1 MAAKESFRERQTE
14 ELEVIKS
21 IFGAD
26 VEDLRPQSSASQWK
40 PTDIRILLTP
50 LRDSSNGLPQAYVC
64 TKLHVTCPS
73 KYPKLAPKIVLEE
86 SKGISDQLLEA
97 LLAQLH
103 AQSQELRGEVMIY
116 ELAQTVQAFLLQ
128 HNKPPKGSFYD
139 EMLQAKQKREQEL
152 LDIQKRKETLERQTL
167 MDEVERRKEMFKT
180 EAKRRGEPRRSMSE
194 SNNRHPSSSES
205 SESSSPYYRGHT
217 YPNKCLDHRNT
228 EMLSFYKVG
237 RQIQRGCCLG
247 NYYSCLHCFVAYVF
261 PLPGHSQRG
270 CIAYTGVDMHSGQLL
285 YLTEWNIK
293 YSQLEQ
299 PCAGNGKCH
308 WSAESKCVGNHRVD
322 ELIASIEKQ
331 VATLAQLQHKNL
343 IQYECVLCIKRKE
356 GLLVYLVQDFLLG
369 TSVFSIS
376 STLGWCMDGAR
387 MVARGVLEALV
398 FLHNKGVSHSHL
410 LDSTVFMDNAG
421 NIRCT
426 DFSLVPNL
434 LELTGGA
441 GQSSNRGDLPALGAL
456 VEALMPT
463 HSYEMREFVD
473 KCHSDRTLSASE
485 LLEHPFL
492 RLYVDN
498 AQQNLTL
505 QHTQHRSSLVP
516 QNIQGLSM
524 QRAVVPFQIP
534 TLALSQSRLRT
545 EFEVLMYLGK
555 GAFGDVLK
563 VRNILDNR
571 EYAIKRIPLP
581 ARSRQLYKKMTREV
595 ELLSRLNHENVVRY
609 FNSWIESV
617 SDADAAEMDKM
628 LGGDWSQSQEL
639 STKPAKS
646 PQLGL
651 AVHVE
656 ETESSSSMWNGY
668 MPNMDDSDSDGIEF
682 VDSNGQ
688 VAVYD
693 DDDENSDK
701 EDSLQRKISSP
712 RPQMQ
717 VMYIQMEFCEKC
729 TLRTAIDDNLFEN
742 TDRLWRLFRE
752 IAEGLAHIHKQGII
766 HRDLKP
772 VNIFLDSHDQIK
784 IGDFGLATTS
794 FLALQSNAE
803 YPSHSTTQ
811 HVTFTEDG
819 TGTGKV
825 GTTLYVAPELTGNA
839 SKSVYNQ
846 KVDMY
851 TLGIIL
857 FEMCQPPFDT
867 SMERAQTIMAL
878 RNPSII
884 IPECM
889 LQDSKYEKT
898 VKMLRWL
905 LSHDPAQRP
914 TAEELLVSDLVPPA
928 ELEANELQEML
939 RHALANPQS
948 KAYKNLVA
956 RCLQQESDEVLE
968 HTYHLSSSRAMKS
981 WNSAIVIDDIVSLNP
996 LIEFVKAKVVNVFR
1010 KHGAIEVDS
1019 PLLSPLSSRNINS
1032 SASSNAVHLMTHSGC
1047 VVLLPCDLRTQFAR
1061 HVTMNGVNLIRRYC
1075 VDRVYHEERV
1085 FNFHPKQ
1092 NYECCFDIVTPSTSS
1107 QLVDAE
1113 LISLAFEITNELP
1126 RLRERNIAI
1135 RMNHTNLLRS
1145 ILIFCNVPKSQYGAL
1160 FEGFMDF
1167 IEGRIS
1173 RFQFHSSITAIMDK
1187 SRTSAQT
1194 LMDML
1199 LVNFLLTGSRSSVDE
1214 SALKSLMRGK
1224 GEAASLA
1231 RGALRELET
1240 VIGLAYSLGVTCPIH
1255 IWAGLPISFDR
1266 ASNGGIVWQMT
1277 ADLKPN
1283 RSGHPSVLAKGERYD
1298 AMLHEFQ
1305 KQAQSFNAALPT
1317 RGVLS
1322 GAGLSFSL
1330 DKLVAAVG
1338 MEYAKDC
1345 RAIDIGIC
1353 VCGTRPPLKDVT
1365 YIMRLLWSVG
1375 IRCGIVETVGGGGD
1389 EAQELERLGALHVIL
1404 VAENGALRVRS
1415 FERDRFQERHL
1426 TRAELVEFIQK
1437 MQRSEGINGGAVGG
1451 GVETF
1456 SQLPNMSSSGG
1467 GSGRGENGLSL
1478 SASNSTI
1485 KNNYSQL
1492 PNVQVTFLTHDK
1504 LTANYRRRLENQ
1516 VAQQMSS
1523 TLAQFI
1529 KKESFVV
1536 VVVELPPAVVNA
1548 IVGAINPRV
1557 LRRNETE
1564 PEMNFVIERFPKYKR
1579 YIFEIYEEI
1588 VDNLSDAKTPI
1599 VALYSISDS
1608 YYRVII

>member
-1 MAAKESFRERQTE
+1 MAAKESFRERQTQ

-21 IFGAD
+21 IFGCD
-26 VEDLRPQSSASQWK
+26 VEDLRPQSNETQWK

-50 LRDSSNGLPQAYVC
+50 LRDSSNGQPQAHVY

-86 SKGISDQLLEA
+86 SKGMSDQLLES
-97 LLAQLH
+97 LLNQLQT
-103 AQSQELRGEVMIY
+103 QSQELRGEVMIY
-116 ELAQTVQAFLLQ
+116 ELAQTVQAFLLK

-152 LDIQKRKETLERQTL
+152 LDIQKQKETLERQTL
-167 MDEVERRKEMFKT
+167 IDEVERRKEMFKT

-205 SESSSPYYRGHT
+205 SENSSPYYRGHT

-228 EMLSFYKVG
+228 ETLYFHKMG

-247 NYYSCLHCFVAYVF
+247 
-261 PLPGHSQRG
+261 HSQRG
-270 CIAYTGVDMHSGQLL
+270 CITYTGVDMHSGQLL
-285 YLTEWNIK
+285 YITEWNIK
-293 YSQLEQ
+293 YPQIEQ
-299 PCAGNGKCH
+299 PCNANGKCH
-308 WSAESKCVGNHRVD
+308 WSSESKCAGNHRVD
-322 ELIASIEKQ
+322 ELITSIEKQ

-356 GLLVYLVQDFLLG
+356 GLLIYLVQDFLLG
-369 TSVFSIS
+369 TSLFSIS

-387 MVARGVLEALV
+387 MVARGVLDALV

-434 LELTGGA
+434 LELIGGA
-441 GQSSNRGDLPALGAL
+441 GQSSSQGDLPALGAL
-456 VEALMPT
+456 VESLMPMN
-463 HSYEMREFVD
+463 SYEMRDFVD
-473 KCHSDRTLSASE
+473 KCNSDRTLSASE

-498 AQQNLTL
+498 AHQHMTL

-516 QNIQGLSM
+516 QTMPTPMIV
-524 QRAVVPFQIP
+524 QRAALPFQIP

-617 SDADAAEMDKM
+617 SDADAAELDKV

-639 STKPAKS
+639 STKPGKS
-646 PQLGL
+646 PQLGMP
-651 AVHVE
+651 VPE
-656 ETESSSSMWNGY
+656 DESESSSSMWNGY
-668 MPNMDDSDSDGIEF
+668 MPHMEDSDSDGIEF
-682 VDSNGQ
+682 VDSDGQ

-693 DDDENSDK
+693 DDDEDDNDK
-701 EDSLQRKISSP
+701 EDKTISP
-712 RPQMQ
+712 HPQMQ

-729 TLRTAIDDNLFEN
+729 TLRTAIDDNLFEY

-752 IAEGLAHIHKQGII
+752 IAEGLSHIHQQGMI

-794 FLALQSNAE
+794 FLALQSHAE
-803 YPSHSTTQ
+803 YPTHSGTH
-811 HVTFTEDG
+811 HVTSTEDN

-878 RNPSII
+878 RTTSIV
-884 IPECM
+884 IPEQM
-889 LQDSKYEKT
+889 LQDAKNEKT
-898 VKMLRWL
+898 IKILRWL

-981 WNSAIVIDDIVSLNP
+981 WNSIVIDDIVSLNP
-996 LIEFVKAKVVNVFR
+996 LIEFVKGKVVNVFR

-1019 PLLSPLSSRNINS
+1019 PLLSPLSSRYCNS
-1032 SASSNAVHLMTHSGC
+1032 SDIDNAVRLMTHSGC

-1075 VDRVYHEERV
+1075 VDRVYREERV

-1092 NYECCFDIVTPSTSS
+1092 TYVCCFDIITPSTSS

-1113 LISLAFEITNELP
+1113 LLSLAFEITSELP
-1126 RLRERNIAI
+1126 GLREKNIAI
-1135 RMNHTNLLRS
+1135 RMNHTNLLRA
-1145 ILIFCNVPKSQYGAL
+1145 ILIFCNVPKSQYGTL

-1173 RFQFHSSITAIMDK
+1173 RFQFHSSITVIMEK

-1199 LVNFLLTGSRSSVDE
+1199 LANFLLTGSRSSVDE

-1231 RGALRELET
+1231 RGAVRDLET
-1240 VIGLAYSLGVTCPIH
+1240 VVGLAYSLGVRCPIH
-1255 IWAGLPISFDR
+1255 IWAGLPISFER

-1283 RSGHPSVLAKGERYD
+1283 RSGQPSVLAMGERYD
-1298 AMLHEFQ
+1298 AMLHDFQ

-1338 MEYAKDC
+1338 MEYAKEY

-1375 IRCGIVETVGGGGD
+1375 IRCGIVETASGGGD
-1389 EAQELERLGALHVIL
+1389 EAQDLSRLGALHVIL

-1415 FERDRFQERHL
+1415 FDRDRFQERHL
-1426 TRAELVEFIQK
+1426 TRTELVEFIQK
-1437 MQRSEGINGGAVGG
+1437 MLRSEAANGTGSVGG
-1451 GVETF
+1451 GVDYS
-1456 SQLPNMSSSGG
+1456 SQLSNMSVNNSGG
-1467 GSGRGENGLSL
+1467 RGDNGLS
-1478 SASNSTI
+1478 SSSSNVNI
-1485 KNNYSQL
+1485 KNSYSQL
-1492 PNVQVTFLTHDK
+1492 PNVQVIFLTHDK
-1504 LTANYRRRLENQ
+1504 PTANYKRRLENQ
-1516 VAQQMSS
+1516 VAHQMSS

-1536 VVVELPPAVVNA
+1536 LVVDLPPAVLNS
-1548 IVGAINPRV
+1548 IVGAINPREM
-1557 LRRNETE
+1557 RKKETE
-1564 PEMNFVIERFPKYKR
+1564 PEINFVIERFPKYRR
-1579 YIFEIYEEI
+1579 YISEIHEEV
-1588 VDNLSDAKTPI
+1588 VDLLSDAKTPI

>member
-1 MAAKESFRERQTE
+1 MAAKESFRDRQTQ
-14 ELEVIKS
+14 ELEVIKA

-26 VEDLRPQSSASQWK
+26 VEDLRPQSDPNQWK
-40 PTDIRILLTP
+40 PTDIKILLTP
-50 LRDSSNGLPQAYVC
+50 LRDSSNGHTQAYVC

-73 KYPKLAPKIVLEE
+73 KYPKITPKIALEE
-86 SKGISDQLLEA
+86 SKGMSDQLLDA
-97 LLAQLH
+97 LRSQLK
-103 AQSQELRGEVMIY
+103 AQSEELRGEVMIY

-139 EMLQAKQKREQEL
+139 QMLQDKQKREQEL
-152 LDIQKRKETLERQTL
+152 LDKKIQKETLQRQTL
-167 MDEVERRKEMFKT
+167 IDEVERRKEMFKT

-194 SNNRHPSSSES
+194 SNNRHASSSES
-205 SESSSPYYRGHT
+205 SENSSPYYRGHM
-217 YPNKCLDHRNT
+217 YPNKCLDHRST
-228 EMLSFYKVG
+228 ETLYFHKVG

-247 NYYSCLHCFVAYVF
+247 
-261 PLPGHSQRG
+261 HSQRG
-270 CIAYTGVDMHSGQLL
+270 FIAYVGIDMHCGQLL
-285 YLTEWNIK
+285 YITEWNIK
-293 YSQLEQ
+293 YSQIEQ
-299 PCAGNGKCH
+299 PCSGNGKCH
-308 WSAESKCVGNHRVD
+308 WGNEPKCLGNHRVD
-322 ELIASIEKQ
+322 DVIASIEKQ
-331 VATLAQLQHKNL
+331 VATLSQLQHKNL

-376 STLGWCMDGAR
+376 SSLGWCMDGAR
-387 MVARGVLEALV
+387 MVARGVLDALV
-398 FLHNKGVSHSHL
+398 FLHNKGVCHSHL
-410 LDSTVFMDNAG
+410 LDSTVFMDNTG
-421 NIRCT
+421 TVRCT

-434 LELTGGA
+434 LELIGGA
-441 GQSSNRGDLPALGAL
+441 GQSSSQGDLPALGAL

-463 HSYEMREFVD
+463 NSYEMRDFVD
-473 KCHSDRTLSASE
+473 KCNSDRTLSASE

-492 RLYVDN
+492 RFYVDN
-498 AQQNLTL
+498 GQQHPHQQLLPQQRNPIPAQRTG
-505 QHTQHRSSLVP
+505 P
-516 QNIQGLSM
+516 PM
-524 QRAVVPFQIP
+524 PYQIP

-617 SDADAAEMDKM
+617 NDADAAEMDKL
-628 LGGDWSQSQEL
+628 LGGEWSQSQQEL
-639 STKPAKS
+639 SVKPAKS
-646 PQLGL
+646 PQLGI
-651 AVHVE
+651 AVTEDE
-656 ETESSSSMWNGY
+656 EEDSSSSMWNAY
-668 MPNMDDSDSDGIEF
+668 IPTVEDSDSDDGIEF
-682 VDSNGQ
+682 VDSDGQ

-693 DDDENSDK
+693 NDEDNDDE
-701 EDSLQRKISSP
+701 DSTRGRTNSP
-712 RPQMQ
+712 RPLMQ

-752 IAEGLAHIHKQGII
+752 IAEGLSHIHQQGII

-794 FLALQSNAE
+794 FLALQAHE
-803 YPSHSTTQ
+803 YPSQLPAQ
-811 HVTFTEDG
+811 HITSTEDG

-878 RNPSII
+878 RNACIT
-884 IPECM
+884 IPEGM
-889 LQDSKYEKT
+889 LKDSKYEKT

-914 TAEELLVSDLVPPA
+914 TAEELLISDLVPPA

-968 HTYHLSSSRAMKS
+968 HTYHLGSSRAMKS

-996 LIEFVKAKVVNVFR
+996 VFEFVKAKVVNLFR

-1019 PLLSPLSSRNINS
+1019 PLLSPLSSRNC
-1032 SASSNAVHLMTHSGC
+1032 SASANANAVHLMTHSGC
-1047 VVLLPCDLRTQFAR
+1047 VVVLPCDLRTQFAR

-1075 VDRVYHEERV
+1075 VDRVYREERV

-1092 NYECCFDIVTPSTSS
+1092 NYECSFDIITPSAGSH
-1107 QLVDAE
+1107 LVDAE
-1113 LISLAFEITNELP
+1113 LLSLAFEITSELP
-1126 RLRERNIAI
+1126 RLRERNLVI
-1135 RMNHTNLLRS
+1135 RMNHTNLLRA
-1145 ILIFCNVPKSQYGAL
+1145 ILIFCNVPKSQYSAL
-1160 FEGFMDF
+1160 FEGTMDF
-1167 IEGRIS
+1167 IESRIS
-1173 RFQFHSSITAIMDK
+1173 RFQFHSSITVIMEK

-1199 LVNFLLTGSRSSVDE
+1199 LANFLLTGSRSSVEE

-1231 RGALRELET
+1231 RGALRELEN
-1240 VIGLAYSLGVTCPIH
+1240 VVELAYSLGVTCPIQ
-1255 IWAGLPISFDR
+1255 IWAGLPISFER
-1266 ASNGGIVWQMT
+1266 ASSGGIVWQMT

-1283 RSGHPSVLAKGERYD
+1283 RSGNPSVLAVGERYD

-1305 KQAQSFNAALPT
+1305 RQAQSYNQTLPP

-1338 MEYAKDC
+1338 VEYAKDC
-1345 RAIDIGIC
+1345 RAIDVGIC

-1375 IRCGIVETVGGGGD
+1375 IRCGIVETASGAGD
-1389 EAQELERLGALHVIL
+1389 EAQDLARLGALHVIL
-1404 VAENGALRVRS
+1404 VAENGSLRVRS
-1415 FERDRFQERHL
+1415 FERERFQERHVN
-1426 TRAELVEFIQK
+1426 RAELVDFIQK
-1437 MQRSEGINGGAVGG
+1437 LLRAESANGASVDYSA
-1451 GVETF
+1451 
-1456 SQLPNMSSSGG
+1456 SQLSNMNTSGGSSSNRDRGG
-1467 GSGRGENGLSL
+1467 DGNGLST
-1478 SASNSTI
+1478 SASNVSI
-1485 KNNYSQL
+1485 KNSYSQL

-1504 LTANYRRRLENQ
+1504 PTANYKRRLENQ
-1516 VAQQMSS
+1516 VAQQMGS
-1523 TLAQFI
+1523 TLAQFM

-1536 VVVELPPAVVNA
+1536 LVVELPPAVVNA
-1548 IVGAINPRV
+1548 FVGAINPREI
-1557 LRRNETE
+1557 RKKETE
-1564 PEMNFVIERFPKYKR
+1564 QEFNFVIERFSKYKR
-1579 YIFEIYEEI
+1579 YIVEIHDEV
-1588 VDNLSDAKTPI
+1588 VDYLSDAKTPI

>member
-1 MAAKESFRERQTE
+1 
-14 ELEVIKS
+14 S
-21 IFGAD
+21 IFGGD
-26 VEDLRPQSSASQWK
+26 VENLRPQRNNGIWK
-40 PTDIRILLTP
+40 PTDIKILLTP
-50 LRDSSNGLPQAYVC
+50 LRDSSNGLEAYVC
-64 TKLHVTCPS
+64 TKLHITCPN
-73 KYPKLAPKIVLEE
+73 KYPKQPPKICLKE
-86 SKGISDQLLEA
+86 SKGLSDQQLEA
-97 LLAQLH
+97 LLGQLQ
-103 AQSQELRGEVMIY
+103 AQSEELRGEVMIY
-116 ELAQTVQAFLLQ
+116 ELAQTVQAFLLE

-139 EMLQAKQKREQEL
+139 QMLQDKQKREQEL
-152 LDIQKRKETLERQTL
+152 MDIQRQRESLQRQTL
-167 MDEVERRKEMFKT
+167 IDEVERRKEMFKT

-194 SNNRHPSSSES
+194 SNPRHPSSSES
-205 SESSSPYYRGHT
+205 SENSSPYYRGHIFPT
-217 YPNKCLDHRNT
+217 KCLEHRNT
-228 EMLSFYKVG
+228 ETLYFHKVG

-247 NYYSCLHCFVAYVF
+247 
-261 PLPGHSQRG
+261 HSQRG
-270 CIAYTGVDMHSGQLL
+270 CIAYTGIDMHSGQIL
-285 YLTEWNIK
+285 YITEWNIK
-293 YSQLEQ
+293 YCQLEQ
-299 PCAGNGKCH
+299 PCNGGGKCH
-308 WSAESKCVGNHRVD
+308 WSSDLKCSGSHRVD
-322 ELIASIEKQ
+322 EVIAAIEKQ

-356 GLLVYLVQDFLLG
+356 GLLIYLVQDFLLG

-376 STLGWCMDGAR
+376 SSLGWCIDGAR
-387 MVARGVLEALV
+387 MVARGVLDALI

-410 LDSTVFMDNAG
+410 LDSTVFIDNTG
-421 NIRCT
+421 NVRCS

-434 LELTGGA
+434 LELLSGV
-441 GQSSNRGDLPALGAL
+441 GQSSSRGDLPALGTL

-463 HSYEMREFVD
+463 NSYEMRDFVD
-473 KCHSDRTLSASE
+473 KCNSDRTLSASE

-492 RLYVDN
+492 RFYVDN
-498 AQQNLTL
+498 GQQQLMQLPL
-505 QHTQHRSSLVP
+505 QRHP
-516 QNIQGLSM
+516 NPIQRTGPAM
-524 QRAVVPFQIP
+524 PYQIP

-617 SDADAAEMDKM
+617 NDADAAEMDKLM
-628 LGGDWSQSQEL
+628 GGEWSQSQQEL
-639 STKPAKS
+639 SVKPAKS
-646 PQLGL
+646 PQLTL
-651 AVHVE
+651 E
-656 ETESSSSMWNGY
+656 EEEDEEDSSSSMWNAY
-668 MPNMDDSDSDGIEF
+668 IPPMEDSDSDGIEF
-682 VDSNGQ
+682 VDSDGK
-688 VAVYD
+688 VAVYA
-693 DDDENSDK
+693 DEVED
-701 EDSLQRKISSP
+701 EDSTRGKTNSP

-729 TLRTAIDDNLFEN
+729 TLRTAIDDNLFEDS
-742 TDRLWRLFRE
+742 DRLWRLFRE
-752 IAEGLAHIHKQGII
+752 IAEGLSHIHQQGII

-794 FLALQSNAE
+794 FLALQAHE
-803 YPSHSTTQ
+803 YPVQVPTQ
-811 HVTFTEDG
+811 NITSAEDG

-825 GTTLYVAPELTGNA
+825 GTTLYVAPELTEIA

-878 RNPSII
+878 RSVSIN
-884 IPECM
+884 IPDEM
-889 LQDSKYEKT
+889 LKDPKYEKT

-914 TAEELLVSDLVPPA
+914 TAEELLISDLVPPA
-928 ELEANELQEML
+928 QLEANELQEML

-968 HTYHLSSSRAMKS
+968 HTYHLGSSRAMKS
-981 WNSAIVIDDIVSLNP
+981 WNSAIIIDEIVSLNP
-996 LIEFVKAKVVNVFR
+996 VIEFVKAKVVNLFR

-1019 PLLSPLSSRNINS
+1019 PLLSPLSARNSN
-1032 SASSNAVHLMTHSGC
+1032 ANANANAVHLMTHSGC
-1047 VVLLPCDLRTQFAR
+1047 VVVLPSDLRTQFAR

-1075 VDRVYHEERV
+1075 VDRVYREERV

-1092 NYECCFDIVTPSTSS
+1092 NYECSFDIIAPTTGSH
-1107 QLVDAE
+1107 LVDAE
-1113 LISLAFEITNELP
+1113 LLSLAFEITSELP
-1126 RLRERNIAI
+1126 RLRERNLTI
-1135 RMNHTNLLRS
+1135 RMNHTNLLRA
-1145 ILIFCNVPKSQYGAL
+1145 ILIYCNVPKSQYGAL
-1160 FEGFMDF
+1160 FEGTMDF
-1167 IEGRIS
+1167 IESRIS
-1173 RFQFHSSITAIMDK
+1173 RFQFHSSITVIMEK

-1199 LVNFLLTGSRSSVDE
+1199 LANFLLTGSRSSVDD
-1214 SALKSLMRGK
+1214 SALKTLMRGK

-1240 VIGLAYSLGVTCPIH
+1240 VVALAYSLGVTCPIQ

-1283 RSGHPSVLAKGERYD
+1283 RSGHPSVLAVGERYD

-1305 KQAQSFNAALPT
+1305 RQAQSFNPALPT

-1338 MEYAKDC
+1338 VEYAKDC
-1345 RAIDIGIC
+1345 RAIDVGIC

-1375 IRCGIVETVGGGGD
+1375 IRCGIVEAASESGD
-1389 EAQELERLGALHVIL
+1389 EAQDLARLGALHVIL
-1404 VAENGALRVRS
+1404 VAENGSLRVRS
-1415 FERDRFQERHL
+1415 FERERFQERHL
-1426 TRAELVEFIQK
+1426 NRAELVEFVQK
-1437 MQRSEGINGGAVGG
+1437 LLRTDGINGVAVDSSLNLSSQSAGG
-1451 GVETF
+1451 G
-1456 SQLPNMSSSGG
+1456 NSSGRERE
-1467 GSGRGENGLSL
+1467 RGENGLST
-1478 SASNSTI
+1478 SGSNATI
-1485 KNNYSQL
+1485 KNSYSQL
-1492 PNVQVTFLTHDK
+1492 PNLQVSFLTHDK
-1504 LTANYRRRLENQ
+1504 PTANYKRRLENQ

-1529 KKESFVV
+1529 KKETFVV
-1536 VVVELPPAVVNA
+1536 LVVELPPAVVNA
-1548 IVGAINPRV
+1548 IVGSINPREI
-1557 LRRNETE
+1557 RKKETE
-1564 PEMNFVIERFPKYKR
+1564 PEINFVMERFPKHKR
-1579 YIFEIYEEI
+1579 YISEINDEVLDY
-1588 VDNLSDAKTPI
+1588 LSDAKTPI

>member
-1 MAAKESFRERQTE
+1 MAAKESFRERQTQ

-21 IFGAD
+21 IFSTD
-26 VEDLRPQSSASQWK
+26 VEDLRPQSDPTQWK
-40 PTDIRILLTP
+40 PTDIRILLSP
-50 LRDSSNGLPQAYVC
+50 LRDSSNGQPQAYVC

-86 SKGISDQLLEA
+86 SKGMSDQLLES
-97 LLAQLH
+97 LLDQLQQ
-103 AQSQELRGEVMIY
+103 QSQTLRGEVMIY

-139 EMLQAKQKREQEL
+139 EMLQAKQKREQEQL
-152 LDIQKRKETLERQTL
+152 YIQKQKETLERQTL
-167 MDEVERRKEMFKT
+167 IDEVERRKEIFKT

-205 SESSSPYYRGHT
+205 SENSSPYYRGHT
-217 YPNKCLDHRNT
+217 YPNKCIDHRNT
-228 EMLSFYKVG
+228 ETLYFHKMG

-247 NYYSCLHCFVAYVF
+247 
-261 PLPGHSQRG
+261 HSQRG
-270 CIAYTGVDMHSGQLL
+270 CIAYSGVDMHSGQLL
-285 YLTEWNIK
+285 YITEWNVK
-293 YSQLEQ
+293 YAQLEQ
-299 PCAGNGKCH
+299 PCSAGNGICH
-308 WSAESKCVGNHRVD
+308 WSGESKCVGNHRVD
-322 ELIASIEKQ
+322 ELIATIEKQ

-387 MVARGVLEALV
+387 MVARGVLDALI

-410 LDSTVFMDNAG
+410 LDTTVFMDNAG

-426 DFSLVPNL
+426 DFSLVPSL
-434 LELTGGA
+434 LELIGGA
-441 GQSSNRGDLPALGAL
+441 GQSSTRGDLPALGTL
-456 VEALMPT
+456 VESLMPT
-463 HSYEMREFVD
+463 NSYEMRDFVD
-473 KCHSDRTLSASE
+473 KCNSDRTLSASE

-498 AQQNLTL
+498 AQQHLAV

-516 QNIQGLSM
+516 PPM
-524 QRAVVPFQIP
+524 HAPMAVQRGVVPFQIP
-534 TLALSQSRLRT
+534 SLALSQSRLRT

-617 SDADAAEMDKM
+617 SDADAAEMDKV

-646 PQLGL
+646 PQLGM
-651 AVHVE
+651 AVPE
-656 ETESSSSMWNGY
+656 DESESSSSMWNGY
-668 MPNMDDSDSDGIEF
+668 MPHMEDSDSDGIEF
-682 VDSNGQ
+682 VDSDGQ
-688 VAVYD
+688 VAVYT
-693 DDDENSDK
+693 DDDEADKDK
-701 EDSLQRKISSP
+701 EEKTNSP
-712 RPQMQ
+712 HPQMQ

-752 IAEGLAHIHKQGII
+752 IAEGLSHIHQQGMI

-794 FLALQSNAE
+794 FLALQSHAE
-803 YPSHSTTQ
+803 YPTHSVSQ
-811 HVTFTEDG
+811 QVTSTEEN

-878 RNPSII
+878 RTTAIV
-884 IPECM
+884 IPDKM
-889 LQDSKYEKT
+889 LQDAKNEKT
-898 VKMLRWL
+898 IKMLRWL
-905 LSHDPAQRP
+905 LNHDPAQRP

-996 LIEFVKAKVVNVFR
+996 LIEFVKGKVVNVFR

-1019 PLLSPLSSRNINS
+1019 PLLSPLSSRNC
-1032 SASSNAVHLMTHSGC
+1032 SANAISNAVHLMTHSGC

-1075 VDRVYHEERV
+1075 VDRVYREERV

-1092 NYECCFDIVTPSTSS
+1092 NYECCFDIITPSTSS

-1113 LISLAFEITNELP
+1113 LLSLAFEITSELP
-1126 RLRERNIAI
+1126 RLKERNIAI
-1135 RMNHTNLLRS
+1135 RMNHTNLLRA
-1145 ILIFCNVPKSQYGAL
+1145 ILIFCNVPKSQYGTL

-1173 RFQFHSSITAIMDK
+1173 RFQFHSSITVIMEK

-1199 LVNFLLTGSRSSVDE
+1199 LANFLLTNSRSSVDE

-1231 RGALRELET
+1231 RGALRDLET
-1240 VIGLAYSLGVTCPIH
+1240 VVGLAFSLGVKCPIN
-1255 IWAGLPISFDR
+1255 IWAGLPISFER

-1283 RSGHPSVLAKGERYD
+1283 RSGHPSVLAMGERYD

-1305 KQAQSFNAALPT
+1305 KQAQSFNPALPT
-1317 RGVLS
+1317 RSVLS

-1353 VCGTRPPLKDVT
+1353 VCGTRTPLKDVT
-1365 YIMRLLWSVG
+1365 YIMRLLWSAG
-1375 IRCGIVETVGGGGD
+1375 IRCGIVETASGCGE
-1389 EAQELERLGALHVIL
+1389 EAQDLARLGALHVIL

-1415 FERDRFQERHL
+1415 FDRDRFQERHV
-1426 TRAELVEFIQK
+1426 TRSELAEFIQK
-1437 MQRSEGINGGAVGG
+1437 MMRSEAANGGAVGG
-1451 GVETF
+1451 GVDYS
-1456 SQLPNMSSSGG
+1456 SQMSNMSSSGG
-1467 GSGRGENGLSL
+1467 GGRGENGLSTSGS
-1478 SASNSTI
+1478 SANI
-1485 KNNYSQL
+1485 KSSYGQL
-1492 PNVQVTFLTHDK
+1492 PNLQVIFLTHDK
-1504 LTANYRRRLENQ
+1504 PTANYKRRLENQ
-1516 VAQQMSS
+1516 VAHQMSS
-1523 TLAQFI
+1523 TLSQFV
-1529 KKESFVV
+1529 KQETFVV
-1536 VVVELPPAVVNA
+1536 LVVDLPPAVLNA
-1548 IVGAINPRV
+1548 IVGAINPREM
-1557 LRRNETE
+1557 RKKETE
-1564 PEMNFVIERFPKYKR
+1564 PEINFVIERFPKYKR
-1579 YIFEIYEEI
+1579 YISEIHEEV
-1588 VDNLSDAKTPI
+1588 VDLLSDAKTPI

>member
-1 MAAKESFRERQTE
+1 MAAKESFRERQTQ
-14 ELEVIKS
+14 ELEVIKA
-21 IFGAD
+21 IFGGD
-26 VEDLRPQSSASQWK
+26 VEDLRPQTNAAVWK
-40 PTDIRILLTP
+40 PTDIKILLTP
-50 LRDSSNGLPQAYVC
+50 LRDSSNGLEAYVC

-73 KYPKLAPKIVLEE
+73 KYPKVPPKIMLEE
-86 SKGISDQLLEA
+86 SKGMSDQLLEA
-97 LLAQLH
+97 LLNQLQ

-116 ELAQTVQAFLLQ
+116 ELAQTVQAFLLE

-139 EMLQAKQKREQEL
+139 QMLQDKQKREQEL
-152 LDIQKRKETLERQTL
+152 LDMQRQRESLQRQTL

-194 SNNRHPSSSES
+194 SNPRHPSSSES
-205 SESSSPYYRGHT
+205 SENSSPYYRGHI
-217 YPNKCLDHRNT
+217 YPIKCLDHRNT
-228 EMLSFYKVG
+228 ETLYFHKVG

-247 NYYSCLHCFVAYVF
+247 EIVI
-261 PLPGHSQRG
+261 PPGHSQRG
-270 CIAYTGVDMHSGQLL
+270 CIAYTGIDMHCGQLL
-285 YLTEWNIK
+285 YITEWNIK
-293 YSQLEQ
+293 YCQLEQ
-299 PCAGNGKCH
+299 PCSGGGKCH
-308 WSAESKCVGNHRVD
+308 WSSETKCAGNHRVD
-322 ELIASIEKQ
+322 EVIASIEKQ
-331 VATLAQLQHKNL
+331 VSTLAQLQHKNL
-343 IQYECVLCIKRKE
+343 IPYECVLCIKRKE

-376 STLGWCMDGAR
+376 SSLGWCMDGAR
-387 MVARGVLEALV
+387 MVARGMLDALV
-398 FLHNKGVSHSHL
+398 FLHNKGISHSHL
-410 LDSTVFMDNAG
+410 LDSTVFMDNTG
-421 NIRCT
+421 NVRCS
-426 DFSLVPNL
+426 DYSLVPNL
-434 LELTGGA
+434 LELISGP
-441 GQSSNRGDLPALGAL
+441 GQSTNRGDLPALGAL
-456 VEALMPT
+456 VESLMPT
-463 HSYEMREFVD
+463 NSYEMRDFVD
-473 KCHSDRTLSASE
+473 KCNSDRTLSASE

-492 RLYVDN
+492 RFYVDN
-498 AQQNLTL
+498 GQQQQQQLMQL
-505 QHTQHRSSLVP
+505 P
-516 QNIQGLSM
+516 QQRQPYPA
-524 QRAVVPFQIP
+524 QRAATALPYQIP

-617 SDADAAEMDKM
+617 DDADAAEMDKL
-628 LGGDWSQSQEL
+628 LGGEWSQSQQEL
-639 STKPAKS
+639 SVKPAKS
-646 PQLGL
+646 PQLGPTL
-651 AVHVE
+651 E
-656 ETESSSSMWNGY
+656 EDEDDEDSSSSMWNAY
-668 MPNMDDSDSDGIEF
+668 MPPMDDSDSDGIEF
-682 VDSNGQ
+682 VDSNGK
-688 VAVYD
+688 VAVY
-693 DDDENSDK
+693 EEEE
-701 EDSLQRKISSP
+701 EDSTRVKTSSP
-712 RPQMQ
+712 KPLMQ

-729 TLRTAIDDNLFEN
+729 TLRTAIDDNLFDD

-752 IAEGLAHIHKQGII
+752 IAEGLSHIHQQGII

-794 FLALQSNAE
+794 FLALQAHE
-803 YPSHSTTQ
+803 YPAPVPVHN
-811 HVTFTEDG
+811 VTSAEDG

-878 RNPSII
+878 RSESIS
-884 IPECM
+884 IPERM
-889 LQDSKYEKT
+889 LKDPKYEKT
-898 VKMLRWL
+898 VKMLKWL

-914 TAEELLVSDLVPPA
+914 TAEELLISDLVPPA
-928 ELEANELQEML
+928 QLEANELQEML

-968 HTYHLSSSRAMKS
+968 HTYHLGSSRAMKS
-981 WNSAIVIDDIVSLNP
+981 WNSIVIDDIVSLNP
-996 LIEFVKAKVVNVFR
+996 VIEFVKAKVVNLFR

-1019 PLLSPLSSRNINS
+1019 PLLSPLSARNSRAYAN
-1032 SASSNAVHLMTHSGC
+1032 ANAVHLMTHSGC
-1047 VVLLPCDLRTQFAR
+1047 VVVLPCDLRTQFAR

-1075 VDRVYHEERV
+1075 VDRVYREERV

-1092 NYECCFDIVTPSTSS
+1092 SYECSFDIIAPTTGSH
-1107 QLVDAE
+1107 LVDAE
-1113 LISLAFEITNELP
+1113 LLSLAFEITSELP
-1126 RLRERNIAI
+1126 RLRERNLAI
-1135 RMNHTNLLRS
+1135 RMNHTNLLRA
-1145 ILIFCNVPKSQYGAL
+1145 ILIYCNVPKSQYEAL
-1160 FEGFMDF
+1160 FEGTLDF
-1167 IEGRIS
+1167 IESRIS
-1173 RFQFHSSITAIMDK
+1173 RFQFHSSITVIMEK

-1199 LVNFLLTGSRSSVDE
+1199 LANFLLTGSRSTVDD
-1214 SALKSLMRGK
+1214 SALKALMRGK

-1240 VIGLAYSLGVTCPIH
+1240 VVGLAYSLGVTCPIH
-1255 IWAGLPISFDR
+1255 IWAGLPISFER
-1266 ASNGGIVWQMT
+1266 ASSGGIVWQMT

-1283 RSGHPSVLAKGERYD
+1283 RSGHPSVLAVGERYD

-1305 KQAQSFNAALPT
+1305 RQAQSFNCALPP

-1322 GAGLSFSL
+1322 GAGMTFYL
-1330 DKLVAAVG
+1330 DKLVAAV
-1338 MEYAKDC
+1338 EYAKDC
-1345 RAIDIGIC
+1345 RAIDVGIC

-1375 IRCGIVETVGGGGD
+1375 IRCGIVEAASEVGD
-1389 EAQELERLGALHVIL
+1389 EAQDLARLGALHVIL
-1404 VAENGALRVRS
+1404 VAENGSLRVRT
-1415 FERDRFQERHL
+1415 FDRDRFQERHL
-1426 TRAELVEFIQK
+1426 TRTELVEFIEK
-1437 MQRSEGINGGAVGG
+1437 LLRTEAISGATVDNS
-1451 GVETF
+1451 
-1456 SQLPNMSSSGG
+1456 SQVFNTSAGSGG
-1467 GSGRGENGLSL
+1467 GGNSGGKERERGENGLST
-1478 SASNSTI
+1478 SASNATI
-1485 KNNYSQL
+1485 KNSYSQL
-1492 PNVQVTFLTHDK
+1492 PNLQVSFLTHEK
-1504 LTANYRRRLENQ
+1504 PTANYKRRLENQ

-1529 KKESFVV
+1529 KKETFVV
-1536 VVVELPPAVVNA
+1536 LVVELPPAVVNA
-1548 IVGAINPRV
+1548 IVGAINPREI
-1557 LRRNETE
+1557 RKKETE
-1564 PEMNFVIERFPKYKR
+1564 PEINFVIERFPKYKR
-1579 YIFEIYEEI
+1579 YISDINDEVMDY
-1588 VDNLSDAKTPI
+1588 LTDAKTPI

>member
-1 MAAKESFRERQTE
+1 MADEKAKESFRERQAQ

-21 IFGAD
+21 IFGGD
-26 VEDLRPQSSASQWK
+26 VEDLRPQANPALWK
-40 PTDIRILLTP
+40 PTDIRIQLTP
-50 LRDSSNGLPQAYVC
+50 LRDSSNGLETYVC

-73 KYPKLAPKIVLEE
+73 KYPKLPPKICLEE
-86 SKGISDQLLEA
+86 SKGMSDQLLEA
-97 LLAQLH
+97 LRSQLQ

-116 ELAQTVQAFLLQ
+116 ELAQTVQAFLLE

-139 EMLQAKQKREQEL
+139 QMLQDKQKRAQEL
-152 LDIQKRKETLERQTL
+152 QDEQRQRESLQRQTL
-167 MDEVERRKEMFKT
+167 IDEVERRKEMFKT

-194 SNNRHPSSSES
+194 SNPRHPSSSES
-205 SESSSPYYRGHT
+205 SENSSPYYRGHI
-217 YPNKCLDHRNT
+217 YPSKCLDHRNT
-228 EMLSFYKVG
+228 ETLYFHKMG
-237 RQIQRGCCLG
+237 RQIQRGCC
-247 NYYSCLHCFVAYVF
+247 V
-261 PLPGHSQRG
+261 GHSQRG
-270 CIAYTGVDMHSGQLL
+270 CIAYTGIDMHCGQLL
-285 YLTEWNIK
+285 YITEWNIK

-299 PCAGNGKCH
+299 PCIGGGKCH
-308 WSAESKCVGNHRVD
+308 WSSESKCMGNHRVD
-322 ELIASIEKQ
+322 EVMASIEKQ
-331 VATLAQLQHKNL
+331 VSTLAQLQHKNL
-343 IQYECVLCIKRKE
+343 VSYECVLCIKRKE

-376 STLGWCMDGAR
+376 SSLGWCMDGAR
-387 MVARGVLEALV
+387 MVARGVLDALI

-410 LDSTVFMDNAG
+410 LDSTVFMDNTG
-421 NIRCT
+421 NVRVS

-434 LELTGGA
+434 LELLSGA
-441 GQSSNRGDLPALGAL
+441 GQSSSCGDLPALGAL
-456 VEALMPT
+456 VESLMPT
-463 HSYEMREFVD
+463 NSYEMRDFVD
-473 KCHSDRTLSASE
+473 KCNSDRTLSASE

-492 RLYVDN
+492 RFYVDN
-498 AQQNLTL
+498 GQQQVMPLPL
-505 QHTQHRSSLVP
+505 QQHPSTV
-516 QNIQGLSM
+516 
-524 QRAVVPFQIP
+524 QRTGPAMPYQIP

-617 SDADAAEMDKM
+617 DDADAAEMDKL
-628 LGGDWSQSQEL
+628 LGGEWSQSQQDL
-639 STKPAKS
+639 SVKPAKS
-646 PQLGL
+646 PQLGPTL
-651 AVHVE
+651 E
-656 ETESSSSMWNGY
+656 EDEDEEDSSSSMWNGY
-668 MPNMDDSDSDGIEF
+668 IPNMEDSDSDGIEF
-682 VDSNGQ
+682 VDSNGK

-693 DDDENSDK
+693 DEEQ
-701 EDSLQRKISSP
+701 EDSTRGKTNSP
-712 RPQMQ
+712 KPLMQ

-729 TLRTAIDDNLFEN
+729 TLRTAIDDNLFN
-742 TDRLWRLFRE
+742 DTDRLWRLFRE
-752 IAEGLAHIHKQGII
+752 IAEGLAHIHQQGII

-794 FLALQSNAE
+794 FLALQAHDTAPAPVHQITSA
-803 YPSHSTTQ
+803 
-811 HVTFTEDG
+811 EDG

-851 TLGIIL
+851 TLGVIL

-878 RNPSII
+878 RNVSIN
-884 IPECM
+884 IPDAM
-889 LQDSKYEKT
+889 LKDPKYEKT
-898 VKMLRWL
+898 VKMLQWL
-905 LSHDPAQRP
+905 LNHDPAQRP
-914 TAEELLVSDLVPPA
+914 TAEELLISDLVPPA
-928 ELEANELQEML
+928 QLEANELQEML

-968 HTYHLSSSRAMKS
+968 HTYHLGSSRAMKS
-981 WNSAIVIDDIVSLNP
+981 WNSAIIIDDIVSLNP
-996 LIEFVKAKVVNVFR
+996 VIEFVKAKVVNLFR

-1019 PLLSPLSSRNINS
+1019 PLLSPLSARNS
-1032 SASSNAVHLMTHSGC
+1032 SANANANAVHLMTHSGC
-1047 VVLLPCDLRTQFAR
+1047 VVVLPCDLRTQFAR
-1061 HVTMNGVNLIRRYC
+1061 HVTMNSVNLIRRYC
-1075 VDRVYHEERV
+1075 VDRVYREERV

-1092 NYECCFDIVTPSTSS
+1092 SYDCSFDIIAPTTGSH
-1107 QLVDAE
+1107 LVDAE
-1113 LISLAFEITNELP
+1113 LLSLAFEITSELP
-1126 RLRERNIAI
+1126 RLREKNLAI
-1135 RMNHTNLLRS
+1135 RMNHTNLLRA
-1145 ILIFCNVPKSQYGAL
+1145 ILIFCNVPKAQYGAL
-1160 FEGFMDF
+1160 FEGTMDF
-1167 IEGRIS
+1167 IESRIS
-1173 RFQFHSSITAIMDK
+1173 RFQFHSSITGIMEK

-1199 LVNFLLTGSRSSVDE
+1199 LANFLLTGSRSTVDD

-1240 VIGLAYSLGVTCPIH
+1240 VVGLAYSLGVKCPIH

-1283 RSGHPSVLAKGERYD
+1283 RSGHPSVLAIGERYD
-1298 AMLHEFQ
+1298 SMLHEFQ
-1305 KQAQSFNAALPT
+1305 KQAQKFNPAMPA

-1322 GAGLSFSL
+1322 GAGLTFSL

-1338 MEYAKDC
+1338 VEYAKDC
-1345 RAIDIGIC
+1345 RAIDVGIC

-1375 IRCGIVETVGGGGD
+1375 IRCGIVEAASELGD
-1389 EAQELERLGALHVIL
+1389 EAQDLARLGALHVIL
-1404 VAENGALRVRS
+1404 VAENGSLRVRS
-1415 FERDRFQERHL
+1415 FERERFQERHL
-1426 TRAELVEFIQK
+1426 TRTELVEFIQK
-1437 MQRSEGINGGAVGG
+1437 MLRTDGLNGTAVDN
-1451 GVETF
+1451 F
-1456 SQLPNMSSSGG
+1456 SQLSTTGSGDSRSSGG
-1467 GSGRGENGLSL
+1467 GKERERGENGLST
-1478 SASNSTI
+1478 SASNATI
-1485 KNNYSQL
+1485 KNSYSQL
-1492 PNVQVTFLTHDK
+1492 PNLQVTFLTHDK
-1504 LTANYRRRLENQ
+1504 PTANYKRRLENQ

-1523 TLAQFI
+1523 TLSQFL
-1529 KKESFVV
+1529 KKETFVV
-1536 VVVELPPAVVNA
+1536 LVVELPPAVVNA
-1548 IVGAINPRV
+1548 IVGAINPREI
-1557 LRRNETE
+1557 RKRETE
-1564 PEMNFVIERFPKYKR
+1564 PEINFVIERFSKYKR
-1579 YIFEIYEEI
+1579 YISEINEE
-1588 VDNLSDAKTPI
+1588 VMDYLSDAKTPI

>member
-1 MAAKESFRERQTE
+1 MAAKESFREKQTQ
-14 ELEVIKS
+14 ELEVIES

-26 VEDLRPQSSASQWK
+26 VENFRPRTKDGQWK

-86 SKGISDQLLEA
+86 SKGISDQLLQA
-97 LLAQLH
+97 LLAKLQ
-103 AQSQELRGEVMIY
+103 AQSEELRGEVMIY
-116 ELAQTVQAFLLQ
+116 ELAQTVQAFLLE
-128 HNKPPKGSFYD
+128 HNKPPTGSFYD
-139 EMLQAKQKREQEL
+139 EMLQQKEKREKELYDMQKQK
-152 LDIQKRKETLERQTL
+152 ETIERQTL
-167 MDEVERRKEMFKT
+167 IDEVERRKEMFKT

-205 SESSSPYYRGHT
+205 SENSSPYYRGHM

-228 EMLSFYKVG
+228 ETLYFHKMG
-237 RQIQRGCCLG
+237 RQIQRGCCL
-247 NYYSCLHCFVAYVF
+247 
-261 PLPGHSQRG
+261 GHSQRG
-270 CIAYTGVDMHSGQLL
+270 CIAYTGIDIHSGQLL
-285 YLTEWNIK
+285 YITEWNIK
-293 YSQLEQ
+293 YSQLEP

-308 WSAESKCVGNHRVD
+308 WSSEPKCLGNHRVE

-331 VATLAQLQHKNL
+331 VALLAQLQHKNL

-356 GLLVYLVQDFLLG
+356 GLLLYLVQDFLLG
-369 TSVFSIS
+369 TSVLSIS
-376 STLGWCMDGAR
+376 SSLGWCMDGAR
-387 MVARGVLEALV
+387 MVARGVLDALV
-398 FLHNKGVSHSHL
+398 YLHNMGVSHSHL
-410 LDSTVFMDNAG
+410 LDSTVFMDNVG

-426 DFSLVPNL
+426 DFSLVPSL
-434 LELTGGA
+434 LELIGGA
-441 GQSSNRGDLPALGAL
+441 GQTSSRGDLPALGAL

-463 HSYEMREFVD
+463 NSYEMRDFVD
-473 KCHSDRTLSASE
+473 KCNSDRTLSASE

-492 RLYVDN
+492 RSIVDTG
-498 AQQNLTL
+498 QQL
-505 QHTQHRSSLVP
+505 QQTQQRSTLVP
-516 QNIQGLSM
+516 STLSL
-524 QRAVVPFQIP
+524 QRGVVPFQIP

-545 EFEVLMYLGK
+545 EFEVIMYLGK

-571 EYAIKRIPLP
+571 QYAIKRIPLP

-617 SDADAAEMDKM
+617 SDADAAELDKV
-628 LGGDWSQSQEL
+628 LGGEWSQSQEL

-651 AVHVE
+651 TIEE

-668 MPNMDDSDSDGIEF
+668 IDNMDSDSDGIEF

-688 VAVYD
+688 VVVYSDDNND
-693 DDDENSDK
+693 DDDADDLVHGKTN
-701 EDSLQRKISSP
+701 SP

-752 IAEGLAHIHKQGII
+752 IAEGLSHIHQQGII

-794 FLALQSNAE
+794 FLALQSHTE
-803 YPSHSTTQ
+803 YPTQSFTQ
-811 HVTFTEDG
+811 HATSTEDG

-857 FEMCQPPFDT
+857 FEMVQPPFDT

-878 RNPSII
+878 RSSSIV
-884 IPECM
+884 IPEDM
-889 LQDSKYEKT
+889 LQESKYEKT

-905 LSHDPAQRP
+905 LNHDPEQRP
-914 TAEELLVSDLVPPA
+914 TAEELLASDLVPPPQ
-928 ELEANELQEML
+928 LEANELQEML
-939 RHALANPQS
+939 RHVLANPQS

-956 RCLQQESDEVLE
+956 RCLQQESDAVLE

-996 LIEFVKAKVVNVFR
+996 LMEFVKAKVVQVFR

-1019 PLLSPLSSRNINS
+1019 PLLSPLSAFNSCS
-1032 SASSNAVHLMTHSGC
+1032 SASANAVPLMTHSGC

-1061 HVTMNGVNLIRRYC
+1061 HVAMNGVNLIRRYC
-1075 VDRVYHEERV
+1075 VDRVYREERV
-1085 FNFHPKQ
+1085 FNFHPRQ
-1092 NYECCFDIVTPSTSS
+1092 NYECCFDIITPSTSS

-1113 LISLAFEITNELP
+1113 LLSMAFEISSELP
-1126 RLRERNIAI
+1126 RLRELNVAI

-1145 ILIFCNVPKSQYGAL
+1145 ILIYCNVPKSQYGTI
-1160 FEGFMDF
+1160 FEGTMDF

-1173 RFQFHSSITAIMDK
+1173 RFQFHSSITVIMEK

-1199 LVNFLLTGSRSSVDE
+1199 LANFLLTGSRSSVDE

-1231 RGALRELET
+1231 RAALRELET
-1240 VIGLAYSLGVTCPIH
+1240 VVGLAHSLGVTCPIH
-1255 IWAGLPISFDR
+1255 IWAGLPLSFER
-1266 ASNGGIVWQMT
+1266 ASSGGIVWQMT

-1283 RSGHPSVLAKGERYD
+1283 RSGHPSVLAVGERYD

-1322 GAGLSFSL
+1322 GAGLSLSL
-1330 DKLVAAVG
+1330 DKLMAAVG
-1338 MEYAKDC
+1338 IEFDKDY
-1345 RAIDIGIC
+1345 RAIDVGIC

-1365 YIMRLLWSVG
+1365 YIMRLLWSLG
-1375 IRCGIVETVGGGGD
+1375 IRCGMVETASGGGD
-1389 EAQELERLGALHVIL
+1389 EAQDLARLGAQHVIL

-1426 TRAELVEFIQK
+1426 TRAELVEFIK
-1437 MQRSEGINGGAVGG
+1437 MLRSETVNAAAVNV
-1451 GVETF
+1451 GVDYT
-1456 SQLPNMSSSGG
+1456 SQMSNMSNAG
-1467 GSGRGENGLSL
+1467 GSGGRGENGLSY
-1478 SASNSTI
+1478 SASNSSI
-1485 KNNYSQL
+1485 KNSYQL
-1492 PNVQVTFLTHDK
+1492 PQLHVTFLTHDK
-1504 LTANYRRRLENQ
+1504 PTANLRRRLENQ
-1516 VAQQMSS
+1516 VAQQMNS
-1523 TLAQFI
+1523 TLSQFL
-1529 KKESFVV
+1529 KKESFEVL
-1536 VVVELPPAVVNA
+1536 VVELPPAVLNA
-1548 IVGAINPRV
+1548 MVGAINPREM
-1557 LRRNETE
+1557 RKKETE

-1579 YIFEIYEEI
+1579 YIFEIYDE
-1588 VDNLSDAKTPI
+1588 VLDYLTDAKSQI

>member
-1 MAAKESFRERQTE
+1 MAAKESFRDRQTQ

-21 IFGAD
+21 IFGVD
-26 VEDLRPQSSASQWK
+26 VEDLRPQSTAAIWK

-50 LRDSSNGLPQAYVC
+50 LRDSASGQTQAYVS

-86 SKGISDQLLEA
+86 SKGMSDQLLEA
-97 LLAQLH
+97 LLGQLQ

-152 LDIQKRKETLERQTL
+152 LHMQKEKETLERQTL
-167 MDEVERRKEMFKT
+167 IDEVERRKEMFKT

-205 SESSSPYYRGHT
+205 SENSSPYYRGHM

-228 EMLSFYKVG
+228 EILYFHKMG

-247 NYYSCLHCFVAYVF
+247 
-261 PLPGHSQRG
+261 HSQRG
-270 CIAYTGVDMHSGQLL
+270 CIAYSGVDMHSGQLL
-285 YLTEWNIK
+285 YITEWSIK

-299 PCAGNGKCH
+299 PCCGNGICH
-308 WSAESKCVGNHRVD
+308 WSVESKCAGNHRVED
-322 ELIASIEKQ
+322 LVASIEKQ

-356 GLLVYLVQDFLLG
+356 GLLIYLVQDFLLG

-376 STLGWCMDGAR
+376 SSLGWCMDGAR

-398 FLHNKGVSHSHL
+398 FLHNKGVAHSHL
-410 LDSTVFMDNAG
+410 LDSTVFMDNTG

-426 DFSLVPNL
+426 DFSLVPSL
-434 LELTGGA
+434 LELIGGD
-441 GQSSNRGDLPALGAL
+441 GQCSSIRGDLPALGAL

-463 HSYEMREFVD
+463 NSYEMRDFID
-473 KCHSDRTLSASE
+473 KCNSDRTLSASE

-492 RLYVDN
+492 RLYDN
-498 AQQNLTL
+498 GQQQNLTL
-505 QHTQHRSSLVP
+505 QQTHHPMLV
-516 QNIQGLSM
+516 

-581 ARSRQLYKKMTREV
+581 GRSRQLYKKMTREV

-617 SDADAAEMDKM
+617 SDADAAEMDKV
-628 LGGDWSQSQEL
+628 LGGDWSQSQDL
-639 STKPAKS
+639 SIKPAKS

-651 AVHVE
+651 AVHEE

-668 MPNMDDSDSDGIEF
+668 MNNGVDDSDSDGIEF
-682 VDSNGQ
+682 VDSNGK

-693 DDDENSDK
+693 DDDDDDDDDDHNQHK
-701 EDSLQRKISSP
+701 EDSSQRKINSP

-752 IAEGLAHIHKQGII
+752 IAEGLSHIHQQGII

-794 FLALQSNAE
+794 FLALQTHAE
-803 YPSHSTTQ
+803 YPTHSVAQ
-811 HVTFTEDG
+811 HVTSTEDG

-867 SMERAQTIMAL
+867 SMERAQTIMQL
-878 RNPSII
+878 RNASIV
-884 IPECM
+884 IPESM

-1019 PLLSPLSSRNINS
+1019 PLLSPLSARNINVNN
-1032 SASSNAVHLMTHSGC
+1032 NAVHLMTHSGS

-1075 VDRVYHEERV
+1075 VDRVYREERV

-1092 NYECCFDIVTPSTSS
+1092 NYECCFDIITPSTSS

-1113 LISLAFEITNELP
+1113 LLSLAFEIASELP
-1126 RLRERNIAI
+1126 SLRKRNVAI

-1145 ILIFCNVPKSQYGAL
+1145 ILMYCNVPRSQYGAL
-1160 FEGFMDF
+1160 FEGYMDF

-1173 RFQFHSSITAIMDK
+1173 RFQFLSSIMSIVEK
-1187 SRTSAQT
+1187 SRSAAQN

-1199 LVNFLLTGSRSSVDE
+1199 LANFLLTGSRSSVDE

-1231 RGALRELET
+1231 CAALRELET
-1240 VIGLAYSLGVTCPIH
+1240 VVGLAYSLGVTCPIH

-1266 ASNGGIVWQMT
+1266 ASTGGIVWQMT

-1283 RSGHPSVLAKGERYD
+1283 RSGHPSVLAMGERYD

-1375 IRCGIVETVGGGGD
+1375 IRCGIVETASGGGD
-1389 EAQELERLGALHVIL
+1389 EAQDLARLGALHVIL
-1404 VAENGALRVRS
+1404 VAENGSLRVRS

-1437 MQRSEGINGGAVGG
+1437 MQRSEAISG
-1451 GVETF
+1451 GVVGSGGDYS
-1456 SQLPNMSSSGG
+1456 SQLSNMSSGPG
-1467 GSGRGENGLSL
+1467 NNGLSL
-1478 SASNSTI
+1478 SASNVSI

-1492 PNVQVTFLTHDK
+1492 PDVQVTFHTHDK
-1504 LTANYRRRLENQ
+1504 MTANYRRRLENQ

-1523 TLAQFI
+1523 TLAQFS

-1536 VVVELPPAVVNA
+1536 LVVEMPPSVVNA

-1557 LRRNETE
+1557 LRKKETE
-1564 PEMNFVIERFPKYKR
+1564 PEINFVIERFPKHKR
-1579 YIFEIYEEI
+1579 YISEIHEEI
-1588 VDNLSDAKTPI
+1588 VDYLSEAKTPI
-1599 VALYSISDS
+1599 LAIYSISDS

>member
-1 MAAKESFRERQTE
+1 MAAKESFRERQTQ

-21 IFGAD
+21 IFGSD
-26 VEDLRPQSSASQWK
+26 VEDLRPYSTATQWK

-50 LRDSSNGLPQAYVC
+50 LRDSSNGQAQAYVC

-73 KYPKLAPKIVLEE
+73 KYPKLAPKITLEE
-86 SKGISDQLLEA
+86 SKGMSDQLLEE
-97 LLAQLH
+97 LLQQLQG
-103 AQSQELRGEVMIY
+103 QSQELRGEVMIY
-116 ELAQTVQAFLLQ
+116 ELAQSVQAFLLQ

-152 LDIQKRKETLERQTL
+152 LDMQKQKETLERQTL
-167 MDEVERRKEMFKT
+167 LNEVERRKEMFKT

-194 SNNRHPSSSES
+194 SNHRHPSSSES
-205 SESSSPYYRGHT
+205 SENSSPYYRGHI
-217 YPNKCLDHRNT
+217 YPNRCLDHRNT
-228 EMLSFYKVG
+228 ETLYFHKVG
-237 RQIQRGCCLG
+237 RQVQRGCCL
-247 NYYSCLHCFVAYVF
+247 
-261 PLPGHSQRG
+261 GHSQRG
-270 CIAYTGVDMHSGQLL
+270 CIAYTGIDINSGQLL
-285 YLTEWNIK
+285 YITEWNIK

-299 PCAGNGKCH
+299 PCGSGGKCH
-308 WSAESKCVGNHRVD
+308 WQNTDPKCAGNHRVD

-331 VATLAQLQHKNL
+331 VAVLAQLQHKNL

-376 STLGWCMDGAR
+376 SSLGWCMDGAR
-387 MVARGVLEALV
+387 MVARGVLDALV

-421 NIRCT
+421 TIRCT
-426 DFSLVPNL
+426 DFSLVPSL
-434 LELTGGA
+434 LELIGGA
-441 GQSSNRGDLPALGAL
+441 GQSSTRGDLPALGAL
-456 VEALMPT
+456 VEGLMPT
-463 HSYEMREFVD
+463 NSYEMRDFVD
-473 KCHSDRTLSASE
+473 KCNSDRTLSASE

-492 RLYVDN
+492 RIFVDN
-498 AQQNLTL
+498 ATL
-505 QHTQHRSSLVP
+505 PQSTQRRGSLETSP
-516 QNIQGLSM
+516 A
-524 QRAVVPFQIP
+524 QRNVAAVPFQMP
-534 TLALSQSRLRT
+534 TLTLSQSRLRT

-571 EYAIKRIPLP
+571 EYAIKRIPLSS
-581 ARSRQLYKKMTREV
+581 RNRQLYKKMTREV

-609 FNSWIESV
+609 FNSWIENLN
-617 SDADAAEMDKM
+617 DADAAELDKVM
-628 LGGDWSQSQEL
+628 GGEWSQSHE

-646 PQLGL
+646 PQLGV
-651 AVHVE
+651 AVD
-656 ETESSSSMWNGY
+656 ETESSSSMWTGY
-668 MPNMDDSDSDGIEF
+668 MPNMEDSDSDGIEF

-688 VAVYD
+688 VAVYED
-693 DDDENSDK
+693 DDNDED
-701 EDSLQRKISSP
+701 DSSRLKATSP

-729 TLRTAIDDNLFEN
+729 TLRTAIDDNLYEN

-752 IAEGLAHIHKQGII
+752 IAEGLSHIHQQGII

-794 FLALQSNAE
+794 FLALQSHADG
-803 YPSHSTTQ
+803 PTHTPAQQ
-811 HVTFTEDG
+811 HITSTEDG

-878 RNPSII
+878 RTVSIV
-884 IPECM
+884 IPEHM
-889 LQDSKYEKT
+889 LQDNKYEKT
-898 VKMLRWL
+898 VKILRWL

-928 ELEANELQEML
+928 QLEAYELQEML

-956 RCLQQESDEVLE
+956 RCLQQESDAVLE
-968 HTYHLSSSRAMKS
+968 HTYHLGSSRSMKS
-981 WNSAIVIDDIVSLNP
+981 WNSPIVMDDIVSLSP
-996 LIEFVKAKVVNVFR
+996 VIEFVKAKVINLFR

-1019 PLLSPLSSRNINS
+1019 PLLSPLSANNRN
-1032 SASSNAVHLMTHSGC
+1032 ASCNAVHLMTHSGC

-1061 HVTMNGVNLIRRYC
+1061 HVAMNGVNLIRRYC
-1075 VDRVYHEERV
+1075 VDRVYREERV

-1092 NYECCFDIVTPSTSS
+1092 NYECSFDIITPTTGSH
-1107 QLVDAE
+1107 LVDAE
-1113 LISLAFEITNELP
+1113 LLSLAFEVTNEIP
-1126 RLRERNIAI
+1126 RLREKNIII
-1135 RMNHTNLLRS
+1135 RMNHTNLLRA

-1160 FEGFMDF
+1160 FGNILDF
-1167 IEGRIS
+1167 IESRIS
-1173 RFQFHSSITAIMDK
+1173 RFQFHSSITLIMER

-1199 LVNFLLTGSRSSVDE
+1199 LANFLLTGSRSSVDD
-1214 SALKSLMRGK
+1214 SALKSLVRGK

-1231 RGALRELET
+1231 RGALRDMET
-1240 VIGLAYSLGVTCPIH
+1240 VVCLAYSLGVTCPIH

-1266 ASNGGIVWQMT
+1266 ASSGGIVWQMT

-1283 RSGHPSVLAKGERYD
+1283 RSGHPSVLAVGERYD
-1298 AMLHEFQ
+1298 SMLHEFE
-1305 KQAQSFNAALPT
+1305 KQAQSYNASLPA

-1338 MEYAKDC
+1338 VEYAKDC

-1365 YIMRLLWSVG
+1365 YIMRLLWSAG
-1375 IRCGIVETVGGGGD
+1375 IRCGIVEAASGGGD
-1389 EAQELERLGALHVIL
+1389 EALDLARLGALHVIM
-1404 VAENGALRVRS
+1404 VAENGGLRVRS
-1415 FERDRFQERHL
+1415 FDRERFQERHL
-1426 TRAELVEFIQK
+1426 TRAELEPFIQK
-1437 MQRSEGINGGAVGG
+1437 VLRSDISGSASVDY
-1451 GVETF
+1451 V
-1456 SQLPNMSSSGG
+1456 SQLSSMNVSGG
-1467 GSGRGENGLSL
+1467 GRGDNGLST
-1478 SASNSTI
+1478 SSSNVNI
-1485 KNNYSQL
+1485 KNNYTPSGLSQL
-1492 PNVQVTFLTHDK
+1492 PNVQVAFIIHDK
-1504 LTANYRRRLENQ
+1504 MTANYRRRLENQ
-1516 VAQQMSS
+1516 VTQQMSS

-1536 VVVELPPAVVNA
+1536 LVVELPPSVLNA
-1548 IVGAINPRV
+1548 IVGAINPREIGKK
-1557 LRRNETE
+1557 ETE
-1564 PEMNFVIERFPKYKR
+1564 SEINIVIERFPKYRR
-1579 YIFEIYEEI
+1579 YISEIHEEV
-1588 VDNLSDAKTPI
+1588 VDYLSEAKTPI

>member
-1 MAAKESFRERQTE
+1 MAAKESFRERQTQ

-21 IFGAD
+21 IFGGD
-26 VEDLRPQSSASQWK
+26 VEDLRPQSNASQWK

-73 KYPKLAPKIVLEE
+73 KYPKVAPKIVLEE
-86 SKGISDQLLEA
+86 SKGISDQLLEE
-97 LLAQLH
+97 LLAQLQ
-103 AQSQELRGEVMIY
+103 AQSQELLGEVMIY
-116 ELAQTVQAFLLQ
+116 ELAQTVRDFLLQ

-139 EMLQAKQKREQEL
+139 EMLQAKQKREQEEKDL
-152 LDIQKRKETLERQTL
+152 QRQKETIERQTL
-167 MDEVERRKEMFKT
+167 MDEVERRKEIFKT

-205 SESSSPYYRGHT
+205 SENSSPYYRGYT

-237 RQIQRGCCLG
+237 RQIQRACCL
-247 NYYSCLHCFVAYVF
+247 
-261 PLPGHSQRG
+261 GHSQRG
-270 CIAYTGVDMHSGQLL
+270 CIAYTGVDVHSGQLL

-293 YSQLEQ
+293 YSQIEQ
-299 PCAGNGKCH
+299 PCSANGKCH
-308 WSAESKCVGNHRVD
+308 WSSESKCLGNHRVD
-322 ELIASIEKQ
+322 ELISSIEKQ

-369 TSVFSIS
+369 TSVYSIS

-434 LELTGGA
+434 LELIGGIDQ
-441 GQSSNRGDLPALGAL
+441 GSNRGDLPALGAL

-463 HSYEMREFVD
+463 HSCEMRDFVD
-473 KCHSDRTLSASE
+473 KCNSDRTLSASE

-492 RLYVDN
+492 RTYVDN
-498 AQQNLTL
+498 AQQHLTL
-505 QHTQHRSSLVP
+505 QHTQNRTSLLPRSEQAVAV
-516 QNIQGLSM
+516 
-524 QRAVVPFQIP
+524 QRGVVPFQIP

-617 SDADAAEMDKM
+617 SDADAAELDKM

-646 PQLGL
+646 PQLGMT
-651 AVHVE
+651 VEEE

-668 MPNMDDSDSDGIEF
+668 IANMDDSDSDGIEF
-682 VDSNGQ
+682 VDSNGK

-693 DDDENSDK
+693 NDDES
-701 EDSLQRKISSP
+701 EDTEKDDALQHNQGNSP

-729 TLRTAIDDNLFEN
+729 TLRTAIDDNLYEN

-752 IAEGLAHIHKQGII
+752 IAEGLSHIHQQGII

-794 FLALQSNAE
+794 FLALQAHAE
-803 YPSHSTTQ
+803 YPSHSTVQ
-811 HVTFTEDG
+811 HVTSTEEG

-878 RNPSII
+878 RNPSIV
-884 IPECM
+884 IPKSM
-889 LQDSKYEKT
+889 LQDPKYEKT

-905 LSHDPAQRP
+905 LNHDPAQRP

-956 RCLQQESDEVLE
+956 RCLQQESDAVLE

-1019 PLLSPLSSRNINS
+1019 PLLSPLSSRNSHS
-1032 SASSNAVHLMTHSGC
+1032 SANSNAVHLMTHSGS
-1047 VVLLPCDLRTQFAR
+1047 VVLLPTDLRTQFAR

-1075 VDRVYHEERV
+1075 VDRVYREERV

-1092 NYECCFDIVTPSTSS
+1092 NYECCFDIITPSTSS

-1113 LISLAFEITNELP
+1113 LLSLAFEIINELP

-1145 ILIFCNVPKSQYGAL
+1145 ILIFCNVPKSQYSSL
-1160 FEGFMDF
+1160 FEGLLDF

-1173 RFQFHSSITAIMDK
+1173 RFQFHSSITAIMEK

-1194 LMDML
+1194 LMDMML
-1199 LVNFLLTGSRSSVDE
+1199 ANFLLTGSRSSVDE

-1240 VIGLAYSLGVTCPIH
+1240 VIGLAYSLGVTCPIN
-1255 IWAGLPISFDR
+1255 IWAGLPINFES
-1266 ASNGGIVWQMT
+1266 ASTGGIVWQMT

-1283 RSGHPSVLAKGERYD
+1283 RSGQPSVLAMGQRYD
-1298 AMLHEFQ
+1298 AMLHDFQ

-1317 RGVLS
+1317 RGMLS
-1322 GAGLSFSL
+1322 GAGLTLSL

-1338 MEYAKDC
+1338 KDYAKDC

-1375 IRCGIVETVGGGGD
+1375 IRCGIVETVGSGGD
-1389 EAQELERLGALHVIL
+1389 EAQDLSRLGALHVIL

-1415 FERDRFQERHL
+1415 FDRDRFQERHL

-1437 MQRSEGINGGAVGG
+1437 MQRSEAINGGTVGG
-1451 GVETF
+1451 GPDFT
-1456 SQLPNMSSSGG
+1456 SQLSSMSSSGG
-1467 GSGRGENGLSL
+1467 GSGRGESGVSL
-1478 SASNSTI
+1478 SASNVTI
-1485 KNNYSQL
+1485 KNSYSQL
-1492 PNVQVTFLTHDK
+1492 PSVQVTFLTHDK
-1504 LTANYRRRLENQ
+1504 PTANYRRRLENQ

-1523 TLAQFI
+1523 TLSQFI
-1529 KKESFVV
+1529 KKESFEVL
-1536 VVVELPPAVVNA
+1536 VVELPPAVVNA

-1557 LRRNETE
+1557 LRKKETE
-1564 PEMNFVIERFPKYKR
+1564 PEMTFVIERFPKYKR
-1579 YIFEIYEEI
+1579 YISEIYEEI
-1588 VDNLSDAKTPI
+1588 VDHLNDAKTPI